1 MANKGFRD
9 SVESRISQLKDNLN
23 DRYYQGFPVVK
34 ELVANADDAKAT
46 VVHLGWSPSP
56 PGAAHPLLS
65 RPGVFVVNDGTFREV
80 DEQGIRQLGL
90 GSRGADQTT
99 IGRFGLGLKSV
110 FHYCDALFYLASG
123 RDGLEPSPV
132 FDVLNPWSDEASGL
146 HPDWDAIH
154 AADAELLRELLAPC
168 CQTRNWFALW
178 LPLRCASDPKPF
190 IMQEFRGQLAAP
202 PTELLGDGVV
212 ARVASLL
219 PLLSHVRS
227 VRFWIGGER
236 PEHTVRVRAS
246 CEVTSGSSRR
256 RSLSELERQDSHS
269 AFAGSIQVAVDQ
281 AHAWTSSYS
290 AAEVMLRDPE
300 CDDLRSHRKWPHRH
314 AVDPRSFDLVEHPE
328 KAPPHAAV
336 HILRTPRPA
345 GHGELRVSWAS
356 YLPVGEPEERD
367 RQPLGIQCDFDIVF
381 HGVFFVDAGRRLVE
395 FERPETIE
403 NERSVRLTWNRLLRD
418 RGALPLLIP
427 SLERAAAEGVVG
439 HDEVGALTRALTRA
453 STLRDTAVVDAVCA
467 TRQWVAVVTPDG
479 ERWVALD
486 ARETVFSLPVLGT
499 LEETVD
505 AIPTLKRL
513 CREIRLCPEGSARIV
528 ARPPALAWPAHALN
542 TLFECGSDL
551 PEVGKAALESRSSF
565 LHAVSP
571 QGFPSEVIP
580 AAQAYLRALLT
591 RRRLAELADAPRAV
605 SLLCERLPG
614 ARVLPLPIPCR
625 AKGAATILAATNAAG
640 AEHDIVVVPS
650 ELVDNDFDGVRVLPL
665 RLATALLHRLAQCD
679 GTAKQQPQFAR
690 VAAHI
695 MSLCSEREALV
706 GACGS
711 LELFRD
717 ERSEADRV
725 WSAQDIRSLHGQ
737 DRAACRRDD
746 TERQLQQSLTAALS
760 SEVCLVHAD
769 VAAAVLGPGVPV
781 CSAQW
786 VVRLLLGNPR
796 LVESAVARSKLLA
809 LILPA
814 SDPTIPEHRR
824 ALRYLLHGQ
833 AGPDAERAVLFEPRS
848 DAGPDLWDRLAAS
861 AMEQLGERWRLL
873 SPELVAVLPG
883 RARRQLGVECVD
895 ADGVGRLLEQVGVD
909 AIDWSRLN
917 ARERET
923 LATELEADG
932 LVRRLPIHEAV
943 DGRLVP
949 LDERTYLESSWVRR
963 VPRLAELVTL
973 VRPAQSSRARAR
985 IVQLIPE
992 LDAEAVL
999 RLALAAKDPSVH
1011 WAGLLEALGDLI
1023 HHERH
1028 TDELIAQLRETP
1040 WLPMTDG
1047 HVIAPEH
1054 LVHLPHEA
1062 AGVALGLV
1070 VDRCPL
1076 RAVEALQPDVQKHT
1090 SFPECRDVLLPSINE
1105 QLTQLVSYL
1114 DRQRASIGDLR
1125 FNSTEELDRWLA
1137 AFAGA
1142 DGPDVMPVAA
1152 FLARL
1157 KSQEHKRLAVE
1168 LIIPSLRSQLPD
1180 DRLDVVLHRLAKSL
1194 QSSASEQL
1202 DLRQMFLAY
1211 LKMVRAA
1218 QNPRAILR
1226 ALRLP
1231 SRRGTWTSAT
1241 SLSADAMGI
1250 SQAHILDQDCLDA
1263 LGDVVSRT
1271 QGGCGAQRPD
1281 EPPRDDGQLEAA
1293 VGESVKRLQ
1302 DYFEPLTRIGDERLV
1317 GALLGLMGDQPLLA
1331 AFRTRYLDATR
1342 LEVFRSSLDWR
1353 EQQGSTV
1360 VGSSESLSVMMR
1372 KQRFIV
1378 DVSADNAV
1386 RVVSIV
1392 GDEFDA
1398 PVSDVATTL
1407 LLGDRAPRF
1416 VGSYREGDGGKR
1428 VYRLRLRRLD
1438 PDSYGRFQWNDILCE
1453 TARSLLSDVYC
1464 RSIPNFEQKWDSLVQ
1479 SDQVDLEFTRGW
1491 LLRQAPIYLEQLG
1504 LRTDELLGPLL
1515 RDLKAAEREKHLE
1528 EHEGVPHSRRR
1539 GAAREDAL
1547 RNQLESLLQSDA
1559 AVADRIR
1566 AKVRDK
1572 LSTKDEYTPDSVAF
1586 ELFQNADDAATELR
1600 ECHRPPRVASSEE
1613 QRFTARETPDG
1624 VMFLH
1629 RGRCINQHQLGEAD
1643 CADRGFGQ
1651 DLEKML
1657 VLQSSDK
1664 QQGTGHVPVTGKFGL
1679 GFKSTFLVCD
1689 EPRLW
1694 SGRLRCRIHGAFL
1707 PIRDEQPCESVDPFF
1722 VAAHDTW
1729 PATAVVLTLRQG
1741 AETHDILAR
1750 FRALAPLQS
1759 VFARSLSSIEIHTG
1773 SQSLQSRWVPTRLP
1787 GCVGVEIGLPHGA
1800 ASALPAGTRAC
1811 VVRAD
1816 AADDSR
1822 AGALFLLG
1830 RRGFLPVPNGVPS
1843 LWATTPTRECLGFG
1857 VVING
1862 PFSVHTGRARLADHP
1877 EVNGAV
1883 ADALGAGA
1891 GAAFS
1896 SLVDLCCSDWPS
1908 ARSALGL
1915 DEDVQAEG
1923 LWSSL
1928 WDLVETA
1935 VTELSRAAGTRAG
1948 EVAARVLWSSES
1960 GVLSG
1965 VVERY
1970 PVVPTRLP
1978 DPFAPFVAGRHVRTV
1993 IDERLVAMPE
2003 VLGKVMCLPS
2013 AQGLQDGAAVSARVW
2028 RTLETLD
2035 AHRKVTIVSLASA
2048 LRLETEQ
2055 DHRFDPARARLL
2067 SFVGRPE
2074 VVRALDA
2081 EAGDSLRSI
2090 LDRVEFLSAAGEFE
2104 LAERLLTPPSGS
2116 QDAERRDE
2124 RLRAAF
2130 APPSRVLAAEYGPD
2144 ALAFFLLC
2152 RRQLRAP
2159 AEEVAAWASQAAS
2172 AQARGAVLAYLH
2184 GGELRMGVIE
2194 ALKRSYHDCWVFSL
2208 SRHSEELTGI
2218 PDDTAL
2224 SLLASLGVVTWDS
2237 LGGDSGPMPPAPPRE
2252 PVDPTAVLSAIES
2265 WWMREQTTRLREFE
2279 RETFPGSVD
2288 LSALAAWDP
2297 HDVRARCAWLVVLLL
2312 GSFHTMGRTHASQHR
2327 AFMEHCVRG
2336 GWLQRFASQPEDAR
2350 TWVDFLERYFA
2361 SHTQDTPF
2369 LQWMLQLPRVYV
2381 LSRWLPE
2388 YAEAFLSINRPGAM
2402 AEPLEILAPAASQ
2415 RFQGGGVI
2423 APPLG
2428 RVLGL
2433 GYCFVLRELR
2443 RRGVLSRNDIDRD
2456 CYVPL
2461 RRVRELMSSLGAEL
2475 DAEHGSVSAS
2485 RAIHRCLVEHLG
2497 EERAVFSG
2505 AFDIP
2510 LLVVASDPSLL
2521 SQLTDG
2527 AVELAGDDNGEE

>member
-46 VVHLGWSPSP
+46 VVHLGWSPAP
-56 PGAAHPLLS
+56 LGAAHPLLS
-65 RPGVFVVNDGTFREV
+65 RPGVFVVNDGQFRAV

-110 FHYCDALFYLASG
+110 FHYCDAIFYLASG
-123 RDGLEPSPV
+123 RDGSDHSPV
-132 FDVLNPWSDEASGL
+132 FDILNPWSHEVSGL
-146 HPDWDAIH
+146 HTDWDAVH
-154 AADAELLRELLAPC
+154 AADAKLLRELLAPC
-168 CQTRNWFALW
+168 CQTRDWFAIW
-178 LPLRCASDPKPF
+178 LPLRCPSDPKPF
-190 IMQEFRGQLAAP
+190 IMQEFRGQLTTP
-202 PTELLGDGVV
+202 PKELLGDDVV

-227 VRFWIGGER
+227 VRFWIGQER
-236 PEHTVRVRAS
+236 SKQTVCVRAS
-246 CEVTSGSSRR
+246 CQVTEGSSRR
-256 RSLSELERQDSHS
+256 RSFGELERQDSHS
-269 AFAGSIQVAVDQ
+269 AFSGSIQVAVDQ
-281 AHAWTSSYS
+281 TQAHTSLYG
-290 AAEVMLRDPE
+290 AAEVMLRDRE
-300 CDDLRSHRKWPHRH
+300 CDELRKHRKWPHRH
-314 AVDPRSFDLVEHPE
+314 AVDPQSFDLVEHPE
-328 KAPPHAAV
+328 KAQPHAAV
-336 HILRTPRPA
+336 HILRSPRSA
-345 GHGELRVSWAS
+345 GRGELRIIWAS
-356 YLPVGEPEERD
+356 YLPVGEPEEGD
-367 RQPLGIQCDFDIVF
+367 RQPLSIQCDVDIVL
-381 HGVFFVDAGRRLVE
+381 HGVFFVDAGRRVVE
-395 FERPETIE
+395 FERPETID
-403 NERSVRLTWNRLLRD
+403 NERSVRLIWNRLLRD

-427 SLERAAAEGVVG
+427 SLERAVAEGVVG
-439 HDEVGALTRALTRA
+439 HDEVGALTQALSRT
-453 STLRDTAVVDAVCA
+453 STLRDTAVVDAVCG
-467 TRQWVAVVTPDG
+467 TKQWVAVVTNDG

-486 ARETVFSLPVLGT
+486 TRETVFSLPLLGT
-499 LEETVD
+499 LEETVN
-505 AIPTLKRL
+505 AFPALKRL
-513 CREIRLCPEGSARIV
+513 CTDMWLCPEGSARIV
-528 ARPPALAWPAHALN
+528 GRPPVTEWPAPALN
-542 TLFECGSDL
+542 TLLECGSDL
-551 PEVGKAALESRSSF
+551 QELSKATVESRSSL

-591 RRRLAELADAPRAV
+591 KRRLAELEESPRAV
-605 SLLCERLPG
+605 SLICDRLPV

-625 AKGAATILAATNAAG
+625 ARGAATILAATNAAC
-640 AEHDIVVVPS
+640 AEHNIVVVPR
-650 ELVDNDFDGVRVLPL
+650 ELVDAEFAGGTLLPL
-665 RLATALLHRLAQCD
+665 RLATALLQQLAKCD
-679 GTAKQQPQFAR
+679 RAAQQQPQFAR

-695 MSLCSEREALV
+695 MSLCSDREALL
-706 GACGS
+706 GTCGS

-717 ERSEADRV
+717 ERSEVDRL
-725 WSAQDIRSLHGQ
+725 WSAQEVRSLHGQ
-737 DRAACRRDD
+737 DRTACRRDD
-746 TERQLQQSLTAALS
+746 SDRQLQQSLTAALS

-769 VAAAVLGPGVPV
+769 VAEAVLGPGVPAF
-781 CSAQW
+781 SAQW
-786 VVRLLLGNPR
+786 VVKLLLGCPR
-796 LVESAVARSKLLA
+796 LVESPIARAKLLGM
-809 LILPA
+809 ILPA
-814 SDPTIPEHRR
+814 CDPMTPEHRR

-833 AGPDAERAVLFEPRS
+833 TGQAAERAVLFEPRS
-848 DAGPDLWDRLAAS
+848 DAGADLWDRLAAS
-861 AMEQLGERWRLL
+861 AMEHLGERWRLL
-873 SPELVAVLPG
+873 SPELVAMLPG
-883 RARRQLGVECVD
+883 RARGQLGIECVD

-923 LATELEADG
+923 LATDLEADD

-943 DGRLVP
+943 DGRLVL
-949 LDERTYLESSWVRR
+949 LDKRTYLESSWVRR
-963 VPRLAELVTL
+963 VPRLAEIVTL

-985 IVQLIPE
+985 IVQLISE

-999 RLALAAKDPSVH
+999 RLALAAEDPSVH
-1011 WAGLLEALGDLI
+1011 WAGLLEAFEDLS
-1023 HHERH
+1023 HHDRC
-1028 TDELIAQLRETP
+1028 TAELIAQLRETA

-1047 HVIAPEH
+1047 HVVAPEH

-1076 RAVEALQPDVQKHT
+1076 RAVDALHPDVQKHP
-1090 SFPECRDVLLPSINE
+1090 SFRVCLDVLLPSINE
-1105 QLTQLVSYL
+1105 QLKQLVSYL

-1157 KSQEHKRLAVE
+1157 RSQENKRLAVE
-1168 LIIPSLRSQLPD
+1168 LITPSFRSQLPD
-1180 DRLDVVLHRLAKSL
+1180 DRLTAVLHRLASSL
-1194 QSSASEQL
+1194 RSGAGEQL
-1202 DLRQMFLAY
+1202 DLRQILLAY

-1218 QNPRAILR
+1218 QSPRAILR
-1226 ALRLP
+1226 TLRLP
-1231 SRRGTWTSAT
+1231 SRRGTWAPAT

-1250 SQAHILDQDCLDA
+1250 SQAHILDLECLDA
-1263 LGDVVSRT
+1263 LGDVVSRS
-1271 QGGCGAQRPD
+1271 QSGGGAQRPD
-1281 EPPRDDGQLEAA
+1281 EPPHDEGQLEAA

-1317 GALLGLMGDQPLLA
+1317 GALLGLMGDQPMLA

-1360 VGSSESLSVMMR
+1360 VGSSESLAVMMR

-1398 PVSDVATTL
+1398 PVSDRATTL

-1416 VGSYREGDGGKR
+1416 VGSYREDDGGKR

-1438 PDSYGRFQWNDILCE
+1438 PDSYDRFQWNDILRE

-1479 SDQVDLEFTRGW
+1479 SDQVDLEFTRRW
-1491 LLRQAPIYLEQLG
+1491 LLQQAPIYLEQLG
-1504 LRTDELLGPLL
+1504 LRTDELLGPRL

-1528 EHEGVPHSRRR
+1528 EHEGVPHSRRK
-1539 GAAREDAL
+1539 GAAREDTL
-1547 RNQLESLLQSDA
+1547 RRQLESLLQSDA
-1559 AVADRIR
+1559 GIADRIR

-1600 ECHRPPRVASSEE
+1600 ECHRPPREASSEE
-1613 QRFTARETPDG
+1613 RRFTARETPDG
-1624 VMFLH
+1624 VVFLH

-1643 CADRGFGQ
+1643 CTDRGFGQ

-1664 QQGTGHVPVTGKFGL
+1664 QQGIMHVPVTGKFGL

-1707 PIRDEQPCESVDPFF
+1707 PIRDDQPCESIDPFF
-1722 VAAHDTW
+1722 TAAHDTW
-1729 PATAVVLTLRQG
+1729 PATAIVLPLRQDQ
-1741 AETHDILAR
+1741 ESHDILVR

-1773 SQSLQSRWVPTRLP
+1773 NHSQKSSWAPTRFP
-1787 GCVGVEIGLPHGA
+1787 GCVGVEVGLPHGA
-1800 ASALPAGTRAC
+1800 GSALPAGTRAC

-1816 AADDSR
+1816 GADDSR

-1830 RRGFLPVPNGVPS
+1830 RRGFLPVPDGVPT
-1843 LWATTPTRECLGFG
+1843 LWATTPTRECLELG

-1862 PFSVHTGRARLADHP
+1862 QFSVHTGRARLADHP

-1915 DEDVQAEG
+1915 DDDVQAEG

-1935 VTELSRAAGTRAG
+1935 VTALSRAAGTRAG
-1948 EVAARVLWSSES
+1948 QVAARVLWSPKS
-1960 GVLSG
+1960 GVLSEI
-1965 VVERY
+1965 VERY

-1993 IDERLVAMPE
+1993 IDERLVAMPD

-2013 AQGLQDGAAVSARVW
+2013 VQGLQDGAAVSASVW

-2035 AHRKVTIVSLASA
+2035 THRKVTNVSLASA
-2048 LRLETEQ
+2048 LRLETER
-2055 DHRFDPARARLL
+2055 DHRFDPARAGLL

-2081 EAGDSLRSI
+2081 EAGDGLRPI
-2090 LDRVEFLSAAGEFE
+2090 LDRVEFLSAAGEYE

-2172 AQARGAVLAYLH
+2172 AQARKAVLAYLH
-2184 GGELRMGVIE
+2184 EGELHKGVID
-2194 ALKRSYHDCWVFSL
+2194 ALKRSHRDCWVFSL
-2208 SRHSEELTGI
+2208 SRNSVELAQT

-2224 SLLASLGVVTWDS
+2224 SLLASLGVVTWES
-2237 LGGDSGPMPPAPPRE
+2237 LSGDSGPMSFVPPHE
-2252 PVDPTAVLSAIES
+2252 PVDPTAVLNAIES
-2265 WWMREQTTRLREFE
+2265 WWMREQSTRLREFD
-2279 RETFPGSVD
+2279 RETFPDSID
-2288 LSALAAWDP
+2288 LAALGAWDP
-2297 HDVRARCAWLVVLLL
+2297 LDARARRAWLVVLLL

-2327 AFMEHCVRG
+2327 AFLEYCVRG
-2336 GWLQRFASQPEDAR
+2336 GWLERFAVQPEDPR

-2388 YAEAFLSINRPGAM
+2388 YAEAFLSINRPGAV

-2428 RVLGL
+2428 RVLRL

-2443 RRGVLSRNDIDRD
+2443 RRGVLGRNDIDRD
-2456 CYVPL
+2456 CYVPV

-2497 EERAVFSG
+2497 QERAVFGG

-2510 LLVVASDPSLL
+2510 LQVVASDPSLL
-2521 SQLTDG
+2521 SQFTNG
-2527 AVELAGDDNGEE
+2527 AVELVGDDNGEE